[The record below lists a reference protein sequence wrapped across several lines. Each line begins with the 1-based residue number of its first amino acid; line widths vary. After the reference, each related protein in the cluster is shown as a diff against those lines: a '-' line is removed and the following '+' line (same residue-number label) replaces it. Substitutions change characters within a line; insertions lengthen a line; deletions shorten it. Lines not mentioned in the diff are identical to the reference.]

1 MDWLRLTVKNDFFTF
16 KNKKSLL
23 AMTGHLL
30 FKNLDS
36 KQNVTHSKILNK
48 LIRTNIKY
56 KNLIITDDLSMK
68 ALKYSLETRVKLS
81 FEAGCNIV
89 LHCNG
94 DLKEM
99 REVALNSPK
108 VSKFIIKKTSQ
119 LNRIIS

>member
-1 MDWLRLTVKNDFFTF
+1 
-16 KNKKSLL
+16 
-23 AMTGHLL
+23 MTGHLL